1 MSVSHDKP
9 LKIVFYFLCNF
20 VLLNSR
26 KFARG
31 IKLGKIKYFQN
42 CTLYL
47 RGTVLEVFDFP

>member
-42 CTLYL
+42 CTPYL